1 MARYARVYQN
11 SELVQVRKHR
21 AYEVQVLREAFHLHG
36 SEPGDVAARMSKI
49 GGDAIFGRVVLIKT
63 HHDRDGAGGFG
74 GRQNRWRARCEYDA
88 DFQPDELARQ
98 FGEARVVSVGKSS
111 FDGKVFSFDIAELA
125 HTDGESRIDAGIELR
140 RPSRW
145 R

>member
-63 HHDRDGAGGFG
+63 HHDRDGAGGF
-74 GRQNRWRARCEYDA
+74 
-88 DFQPDELARQ
+88 
-98 FGEARVVSVGKSS
+98 EA
-111 FDGKVFSFDIAELA
+111 A
-125 HTDGESRIDAGIELR
+125 RIDGVLVANMTLTFNLTSSLANSGR
-140 RPSRW
+140 RA
-145 R
+145 